1 VRTALI
7 VAAGLLGVWIFGGRL
22 VSLLIDRL
30 GTVSRQPQPVG
41 PLSFD
46 GMGLRV
52 GETWITAELGSQNE
66 VEYRQGNDSF
76 RLGVKSADSDEVAMD
91 EGDEVSYVT
100 SRSALSWPTPFVMNF
115 MTGAASS
122 WRRHTY
128 YRLRWKKRS
137 GAKLEL
143 VFRYEQWY
151 YGGQGW
157 MAGRM
162 VNGDSTGLIET
173 RITRHSR

>member
-1 VRTALI
+1 MRTALI
-7 VAAGLLGVWIFGGRL
+7 VAAGLLGVWTFGGRR
-22 VSLLIDRL
+22 VSLLVDRL
-30 GTVSRQPQPVG
+30 GTVNRQSQLVG

-76 RLGVKSADSDEVAMD
+76 RLGVKSADSDKVPMD

-137 GAKLEL
+137 GARLEL
-143 VFRYEQWY
+143 VWRYEQWY

-162 VNGDSTGLIET
+162 VNGDATGLIQT
-173 RITRHSR
+173 TITRHSK